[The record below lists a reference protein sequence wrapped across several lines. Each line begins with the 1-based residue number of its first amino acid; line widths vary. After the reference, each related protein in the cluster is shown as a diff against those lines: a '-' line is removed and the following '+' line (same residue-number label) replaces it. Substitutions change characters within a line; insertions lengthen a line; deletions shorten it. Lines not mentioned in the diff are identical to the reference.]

1 MKSATLLHNPKAG
14 DEANTRTELLLKI
27 EAEGFEC
34 HYSSINQKDWD
45 EISEITDFIII
56 AGGDGTVR
64 NAAIE
69 LLEKQLNQKQPI
81 ALLPI
86 GTANNIAKTL
96 GISGG
101 EKSIIQSW
109 HQQKLKKFDVGKI
122 ISGSYTGYFLESFG
136 YGIFP
141 ILMQVMKKQDSQLMD
156 SPEKKMNLAL
166 KLLQEIITTYSA
178 PYCHLEIDG
187 KDYSGNYLLMEIMN
201 TKAIGPNLVLS
212 PHGDPGDGQFEVV
225 MIPEQQKE
233 KFLLHVFEMFNRT
246 EQHYKF
252 DLIMGK
258 NIKLK
263 CTESLCHV
271 DDELIN
277 LDKGEEINIHLMEG
291 MFTFLVQ

>member
-14 DEANTRTELLLKI
+14 DEANTRTELLFKI
-27 EAEGFEC
+27 KTEGFEC
-34 HYSSINQKDWD
+34 NYSPLDQHDWNEIN
-45 EISEITDFIII
+45 EVTDFLII

-69 LLEKQLNQKQPI
+69 LLEKQLNQKYPI

-96 GISGG
+96 GISAG

-109 HQQKLKKFDVGKI
+109 HQQKLKKFDVGRI

-136 YGIFP
+136 YGVFP
-141 ILMQVMKKQDSQLMD
+141 LLMQVMKKQDKQLMD

-178 PYCHLEIDG
+178 PYCDLEIDG
-187 KDYSGNYLLMEIMN
+187 KDYAGNYLLMEIMN

-233 KFLLHVFEMFNRT
+233 KFLLQVFEMFNGT

-252 DLIMGK
+252 DLIKGK
-258 NIKLK
+258 NIKLN
-263 CTESLCHV
+263 CTESPCHV

-277 LDKGEEINIHLMEG
+277 LDKGEEINIQLMEG